1 MKQGLVRLTLALAIL
16 AMVSPMSFAQGGATS
31 SITGVVL
38 DSDGGAVPGATIVAT
53 NNATNESYTAVS
65 GGNGSFTIPA
75 IGIGTYT
82 VTVTLSG
89 FKTAIISNVALT
101 AGGPAD
107 IRATLEV
114 GGVAETVTVE
124 GKTVLVQTQAT
135 SVSTTVDINQVQN
148 LPLVSRNA
156 LDFITFLPGVNTPGG
171 NRNSTVNGLPQS
183 TINITVDGMN
193 VQDNYL
199 KTTDGFFAR
208 MSPRLD
214 AVEEATVT
222 SAAQGADAAGQGAI
236 QIRFVTRSGSNTFS
250 GSAYWYFRAD
260 ELNSKDWFTD
270 RDGLP
275 KTELLQNQP
284 GFRVGGPIVIPG
296 LYDGRGK
303 AFYFVNYEE
312 FRQPQTVRRQRTI
325 LTAQAQQGLFSY
337 TTSSGM
343 QTVNLMALAAA
354 NGQISTFDPTVAQL
368 LADIRSAASSTGL
381 IEPLSDP
388 SLERFTWNVDQRGR
402 TKYPTGKVDYN
413 FTGNHRLT
421 FSINYNGL
429 LSDPDTLNGRDP
441 QFPGF
446 PVQGTQDSHR
456 YTTSGTLRS
465 TFGGTMVN
473 EFRIGATGGPTYF
486 APGINPS
493 MWSGSVANEG
503 GFKLGIST
511 ANISNPSSGSAISS
525 REGSTWVVENTVNWQ
540 KGSHSLNLGGSLTMG
555 RVWLRNQTQVPSITF
570 DVSTNDPAK
579 AMFTS
584 AAFPGASST
593 QRGDAEDLYAV
604 LVGRVTAISGEARI
618 DPNTNRYVYLGQSL
632 QEGRLPDWGFWIQDA
647 WRPRP
652 DLTINVGLR
661 YELQQPFYAV
671 NDSYSTTTLED
682 VWGIS
687 GYNASTCTDMSNITT
702 SGCNLFQPGNLPGKA
717 ETQYYQLNKGVKA
730 YNTDYNNFAPSVGV
744 AWTPTAETG
753 WLARFLGSPGDTVFR
768 AGFARSF
775 SRPGMSDFTGRLDD
789 NPGLIITANRNES
802 LGNLGTLPV
811 LFRDR
816 DRLGPPA
823 FDEERNYPMTDVVTE
838 DVQIFDPNLQV
849 PYADTWTAGWQRAV
863 SRNMAVEVRYVGT
876 RSRDLWTTYNINE
889 VNIHENGFFEEFK
902 LAQANL
908 VANVAAGRGSNFRYY
923 GPGTGTSPLPIYLA
937 YFSGRT
943 DATNAAAY
951 SSSNFASSTFYNPL
965 AQNNPNPFGAADN
978 LDADSTR
985 RANALAAGLAP
996 NFLVAN
1002 PNKLG
1007 GAEID
1012 GHGGYT
1018 NFNGMQV
1025 ELRRRMAQGFQF
1037 QASYSY
1043 GKSYGSSRYSFRVPR
1058 VETRNTGG
1066 EGDVTHALKGTWVW
1080 ELPFG
1085 QGRRYGGNV
1094 STAMDRLVGGWQVHG
1109 TARFQS
1115 GRMVDFGNIRMVGF
1129 DAKGLQ
1135 DMYKVR
1141 IDSDGRVWMLPQD
1154 VIDNTVRAFSVDATS
1169 LTGYG
1174 SLGAPS
1180 GKYFAPTSGPDCIET
1195 ISNSYGDCGA
1205 RSIVITGPMFKN
1217 VDISV
1222 VKAVPIVGRVRAE
1235 FRVEMLNAFNFVNYV
1250 PVTGIGTNP
1259 DDYEV
1264 TGLNGAVT
1272 ARILQIVSRVTW

>member
-1 MKQGLVRLTLALAIL
+1 MPPISRVAR
-16 AMVSPMSFAQGGATS
+16 TS
-31 SITGVVL
+31 
-38 DSDGGAVPGATIVAT
+38 A
-53 NNATNESYTAVS
+53 
-65 GGNGSFTIPA
+65 
-75 IGIGTYT
+75 
-82 VTVTLSG
+82 
-89 FKTAIISNVALT
+89 
-101 AGGPAD
+101 GPAD
-107 IRATLEV
+107 VRATLEI
-114 GGVAETVTVE
+114 GGIAETVTVE
-124 GKTVLVQTQAT
+124 GKSVLVQTQAT
-135 SVSTTVDINQVQN
+135 SVSTTVDINQVSN

-156 LDFITFLPGVNTPGG
+156 LDFVTFLPGVNTPGG

-236 QIRFVTRSGSNTFS
+236 QIRFVTRSGTNTFS

-260 ELNSKDWFTD
+260 ELNAKDWFTD

-296 LYDGRGK
+296 VYDGRGK

-312 FRQPQTVRRQRTI
+312 FRQPQTVRRNRTI
-325 LTAQAQQGLFSY
+325 LTPEAQLGLFSY
-337 TTSSGM
+337 TTSTGVR
-343 QTVNLMALAAA
+343 TVDLMALAAA
-354 NGQISTFDPTVAQL
+354 NGQTATFDPVVFQL
-368 LADIRSAASSTGL
+368 LADIRSAASSTGI

-413 FTGNHRLT
+413 FSESHRLT
-421 FSINYNGL
+421 YSINYNGL
-429 LSDPDTLNGRDP
+429 LSDPDTLNNRDP

-446 PVQGTQDSHR
+446 PVAGVQDSHR
-456 YTTSGTLRS
+456 YVTSGTLRS

-473 EFRIGATGGPTYF
+473 EFRVGATGGPTYF
-486 APGINPS
+486 STAINPS
-493 MWSGSVANEG
+493 MWSSPIANEG
-503 GFKLGIST
+503 GYKLGIST
-511 ANISNPSSGSAISS
+511 ANISNPSSGAAVSS
-525 REGSTWVVENTVNWQ
+525 REGSTWLIENTVNWQ
-540 KGSHSLNLGGSLTMG
+540 RGSHSFNFGGSLTMG
-555 RVWLRNQTQVPSITF
+555 RVWLRNQTNVPSITF

-579 AMFTS
+579 AMFNSTT
-584 AAFPGASST
+584 FPGASST

-604 LVGRVTAISGEARI
+604 LVGRVTQITGEARI

-652 DLTINVGLR
+652 DLTINMGLR
-661 YELQQPFYAV
+661 YELQQPFYAI
-671 NDSYSTTTLED
+671 NDSYSTTTLDD

-687 GYNASTCTDMSNITT
+687 GYASTCTDVSNITT
-702 SGCNLFQPGNLPGKA
+702 ADCNLFRPGVEPGKA
-717 ETQYYQLNKGVKA
+717 ETQYYQLNKGTHA
-730 YNTDYNNFAPSVGV
+730 YNTDFDNFAPSVGV

-753 WLARFLGSPGDTVFR
+753 WLRSFLGESGDTVFR

-775 SRPGMSDFTGRLDD
+775 NRPGMSDFTGRLDD

-811 LFRDR
+811 LFRDK
-816 DRLGPPA
+816 GNPA
-823 FDEERNYPMTDVVTE
+823 FTPPEFDEVRNYPMTDVVTE

-849 PYADTWTAGWQRAV
+849 PYADTWTAGWQRSI
-863 SRNMAVEVRYVGT
+863 SRNMAVEVRYIGT

-889 VNIHENGFFEEFK
+889 VNIHENGFYDEFK

-908 VANVAAGRGSNFRYY
+908 LANIAAGRGTNFRYF

-943 DATNAAAY
+943 DSGNTAAY

-978 LDADSTR
+978 LDADATR
-985 RANALAAGLAP
+985 RANALKAGLAS

-1018 NFNGMQV
+1018 NFNGMQL

-1043 GKSYGSSRYSFRVPR
+1043 GKGYGSSRYSFRVPR

-1066 EGDVTHALKGTWVW
+1066 EGDVTHAVKGTWLY

-1094 STAMDRLVGGWQVHG
+1094 GTGMDRLVGGWQVHG
-1109 TARFQS
+1109 TFRFQS
-1115 GRMVDFGNIRMVGF
+1115 GRMVDFGNVRMVGF
-1129 DAKGLQ
+1129 DANDLQ

-1141 IDSDGRVWMLPQD
+1141 IDGDGRVWMLPQD

-1169 LTGYG
+1169 LEGY
-1174 SLGAPS
+1174 SQGAPE
-1180 GKYFAPTSGPDCIET
+1180 GRYFAPANGPDCVEL

-1217 VDISV
+1217 VDVSV
-1222 VKAVPIVGRVRAE
+1222 VKLVPIVGRVRAE
-1235 FRVEMLNAFNFVNYV
+1235 FRLEMLNAFNFVNYV
-1250 PVTGIGTNP
+1250 PVTGVGTDP
-1259 DDYEV
+1259 DAYEV

-1272 ARILQIVSRVTW
+1272 ARIIQIVSRVTW

>member
-1 MKQGLVRLTLALAIL
+1 
-16 AMVSPMSFAQGGATS
+16 
-31 SITGVVL
+31 
-38 DSDGGAVPGATIVAT
+38 SDGGAVPGATVVAT
-53 NNATNESYTAVS
+53 NNATNETYTTVS

-89 FKTAIISNVALT
+89 FKTAIVSNVALT

-107 IRATLEV
+107 IRVTLEV
-114 GGVAETVTVE
+114 GGVSETVTVE
-124 GKTVLVQTQAT
+124 GKGTLVQTQAT
-135 SVSTTVDINQVQN
+135 SVSTTIDINQVQN

-250 GSAYWYFRAD
+250 GSGYWYFRAD

-337 TTSSGM
+337 TTSSGV

-354 NGQISTFDPTVAQL
+354 NGQTATFDPTVAQL
-368 LADIRSAASSTGL
+368 LADIRSAASSTGI

-493 MWSGSVANEG
+493 MWSSPVANEG

-511 ANISNPSSGSAISS
+511 ANINNPSSGSAISS

-584 AAFPGASST
+584 AAFPGSSST

-618 DPNTNRYVYLGQSL
+618 DPNTNRYAYLGQSL

-730 YNTDYNNFAPSVGV
+730 YDTDYNNFAPSVGV

-753 WLARFLGSPGDTVFR
+753 WLARFLGSSGDTVFR

-811 LFRDR
+811 LFRET

-849 PYADTWTAGWQRAV
+849 PYADTWTAGWQRAI

-902 LAQANL
+902 LAQANR
-908 VANVAAGRGSNFRYY
+908 VANVAAGRGSNCRYY

-951 SSSNFASSTFYNPL
+951 SSSSFASSTFYNPL
-965 AQNNPNPFGAADN
+965 AQNNPNP
-978 LDADSTR
+978 
-985 RANALAAGLAP
+985 
-996 NFLVAN
+996 
-1002 PNKLG
+1002 
-1007 GAEID
+1007 
-1012 GHGGYT
+1012 
-1018 NFNGMQV
+1018 
-1025 ELRRRMAQGFQF
+1025 
-1037 QASYSY
+1037 
-1043 GKSYGSSRYSFRVPR
+1043 
-1058 VETRNTGG
+1058 
-1066 EGDVTHALKGTWVW
+1066 
-1080 ELPFG
+1080 
-1085 QGRRYGGNV
+1085 
-1094 STAMDRLVGGWQVHG
+1094 
-1109 TARFQS
+1109 
-1115 GRMVDFGNIRMVGF
+1115 
-1129 DAKGLQ
+1129 
-1135 DMYKVR
+1135 
-1141 IDSDGRVWMLPQD
+1141 
-1154 VIDNTVRAFSVDATS
+1154 
-1169 LTGYG
+1169 
-1174 SLGAPS
+1174 
-1180 GKYFAPTSGPDCIET
+1180 
-1195 ISNSYGDCGA
+1195 
-1205 RSIVITGPMFKN
+1205 
-1217 VDISV
+1217 
-1222 VKAVPIVGRVRAE
+1222 
-1235 FRVEMLNAFNFVNYV
+1235 
-1250 PVTGIGTNP
+1250 
-1259 DDYEV
+1259 
-1264 TGLNGAVT
+1264 
-1272 ARILQIVSRVTW
+1272 